1 MHGSIQDINYM
12 VFNIL
17 SLLSF
22 FYIIYI
28 NLNKNLSLNDYVR
41 RLFGIFVERCH
52 VFNVRGMARLL
63 NLRIKKTILL
73 YNPKH
78 NDFYTEIIPFFP
90 DLYIYKE
97 ESLNML

>member
-1 MHGSIQDINYM
+1 M
-12 VFNIL
+12 
-17 SLLSF
+17 
-22 FYIIYI
+22 

-63 NLRIKKTILL
+63 NLRIKKTVLL

-78 NDFYTEIIPFFP
+78 NDFYPEIIPFFFS
-90 DLYIYKE
+90 DLFTKKNLE
-97 ESLNML
+97 TCFN

>member
-1 MHGSIQDINYM
+1 M
-12 VFNIL
+12 
-17 SLLSF
+17 
-22 FYIIYI
+22 

-63 NLRIKKTILL
+63 NLRIKKTISL

-78 NDFYTEIIPFFP
+78 NDFYPEIIPLFF
-90 DLYIYKE
+90 YQIYLQRRILKHALIR
-97 ESLNML
+97 SRF